1 MSNFRLASMGL
12 FINVYSN
19 RTKNEEGKYCW
30 ELLTGDTKFKLEI
43 GTNSYLLSAKSQT
56 LDLLNDLIY

>member
-1 MSNFRLASMGL
+1 MGL
-12 FINVYSN
+12 FINVYSK

-43 GTNSYLLSAKSQT
+43 STNSYLLSAKSQT

>member
-12 FINVYSN
+12 FINN
-19 RTKNEEGKYCW
+19 RSKNEEGKYCW
-30 ELLTGDTKFKLEI
+30 ELLTGDTKCKLEI
-43 GTNSYLLSAKSQT
+43 STNSYLLSAKSQT